1 MAELART
8 APTLSSWSHFGITL
22 GHLGFI
28 LNSLWPKLA
37 EVSANLTLSWP
48 NMAPSSPKLGP
59 RWLQIYTWGHF
70 GSTLESLWV
79 ILGTLG
85 DHFGV
90 ALSVFG
96 TVLSDFGISL
106 S

>member
-1 MAELART
+1 MAEFART
-8 APTLSSWSHFGITL
+8 ALTLSTWSHFGVTL
-22 GHLGFI
+22 GHFGFI
-28 LNSLWPKLA
+28 LSSLWPELA
-37 EVSANLTLSWP
+37 EVDAKLTLSWP